1 MTRGLLMNAGSRN
14 RKVIASYNVR
24 EFFRD
29 SVESAL
35 VNQNLSANDHTV
47 HYVVNIL
54 TMFTRAEEL
63 YEKTPD
69 GRQLKPLALMLSDAL
84 EASSERQRNEALRRL
99 GDVSLFVAGFF
110 SQMFARRMVDVDYYV
125 AMGGNAYGSLH
136 QRMRG
141 TQYGQSF
148 ASVYRELARK
158 FQGFV
163 DVLWEVSEGTGMSS
177 NGDILRL
184 YEIWMKTGSKRA
196 GALLQKLGVQPVAV
210 ASTTQQH

>member
-1 MTRGLLMNAGSRN
+1 MNAGSRN

-35 VNQNLSANDHTV
+35 VNQKLSADDHTV

-63 YEKTPD
+63 YEETPD
-69 GRQLKPLALMLSDAL
+69 GRQLKPLAVMLSDAM
-84 EASSERQRNEALRRL
+84 EATSERQRNDALRRL

-110 SQMFARRMVDVDYYV
+110 SQMFARRLVDVDYYV

-136 QRMRG
+136 QSLRG
-141 TQYGQSF
+141 TQYGQAF

-196 GALLQKLGVQPVAV
+196 GVLLEKLGVQPVCV
-210 ASTTQQH
+210 PVTPPHH

>member
-1 MTRGLLMNAGSRN
+1 MSAGSRN

-35 VNQNLSANDHTV
+35 LNQNLSADDHTV

-63 YEKTPD
+63 YEETPD

-84 EASSERQRNEALRRL
+84 EANSERERNDALRRL

-110 SQMFARRMVDVDYYV
+110 SHMFARRMVDVDYYV

-136 QRMRG
+136 QRLRG
-141 TQYGQSF
+141 AQYGQAF
-148 ASVYRELARK
+148 AGVYRELARK

-163 DVLWEVSEGTGMSS
+163 DVLWEVSEGAGLSS

-196 GALLQKLGVQPVAV
+196 GALLEKLGVQPVCV
-210 ASTTQQH
+210 PLTPHHH

>member
-1 MTRGLLMNAGSRN
+1 MKDGSRG
-14 RKVIASYNVR
+14 RKVIATYNVR

-35 VNQNLSANDHTV
+35 VNQNLNADDHTV

-63 YEKTPD
+63 YEDTPD

-84 EASSERQRNEALRRL
+84 EANSERQRNEALRRL

-110 SQMFARRMVDVDYYV
+110 SQMFARRLVDVDYYV

-136 QRMRG
+136 NHLRG
-141 TQYGQSF
+141 TQNGHGF

-196 GALLQKLGVQPVAV
+196 GALLRKLGVQPVAV
-210 ASTTQQH
+210 SSASPQH

>member
-1 MTRGLLMNAGSRN
+1 MRGLLMKDGSRG
-14 RKVIASYNVR
+14 RKVIATYNVR

-35 VNQNLSANDHTV
+35 VNQNLNADDHTV

-63 YEKTPD
+63 YEDTPD

-84 EASSERQRNEALRRL
+84 EANSERQRNEALRRL

-110 SQMFARRMVDVDYYV
+110 SQMFARRLVDVDYYV

-136 QRMRG
+136 NHLRG
-141 TQYGQSF
+141 TQNGHGF

-196 GALLQKLGVQPVAV
+196 GALLRKLGVQPVAV
-210 ASTTQQH
+210 SSASPQH

>member
-1 MTRGLLMNAGSRN
+1 MQDSSRK
-14 RKVIASYNVR
+14 RKVVASYNVR

-29 SVESAL
+29 SVERAL
-35 VNQNLSANDHTV
+35 ANQKLSADDHTV
-47 HYVVNIL
+47 HYVVNVL
-54 TMFTRAEEL
+54 TMFTRSEEL
-63 YEKTPD
+63 YEQTPD
-69 GRQLKPLALMLSDAL
+69 GRQLKPLALMLNDAL
-84 EASSERQRNEALRRL
+84 DAGSERQRNDALRRL

-110 SQMFARRMVDVDYYV
+110 SQMFARRLVDVDYYI

-136 QRMRG
+136 QSLRG

-163 DVLWEVSEGTGMSS
+163 DVLWEVSEGTGIGTDS
-177 NGDILRL
+177 DILRL

-196 GALLQKLGVQPVAV
+196 GALLRKLGVQPIAVPVVARR
-210 ASTTQQH
+210 H

>member
-1 MTRGLLMNAGSRN
+1 MKTGSRN

-35 VNQNLSANDHTV
+35 VNQNLSADDHTV

-54 TMFTRAEEL
+54 TMFTRTEEL
-63 YEKTPD
+63 YQETPD
-69 GRQLKPLALMLSDAL
+69 GRQLKPLALMLTDAL
-84 EASSERQRNEALRRL
+84 DATTERQRNEALRRL

-110 SQMFARRMVDVDYYV
+110 SQMFARRLVDVDYYV

-136 QRMRG
+136 QRLRG
-141 TQYGQSF
+141 TQYGQAF
-148 ASVYRELARK
+148 ASVYRELERK

-163 DVLWEVSEGTGMSS
+163 DVLWEVSEGTGLSS
-177 NGDILRL
+177 DGDILRL
-184 YEIWMKTGSKRA
+184 YEIWLKTGSKRA
-196 GALLQKLGVQPVAV
+196 GAMLEKLGVQPVCV
-210 ASTTQQH
+210 PLASQHH